1 MKVKTLCFM
10 TGLTSAE
17 WAAWVQAVGS
27 VLAIL
32 AAIAVAWWSRHQ
44 EQKARMYD
52 MRRAADVAFGMTFV
66 LGDSLIAELEK
77 VKTFYDLRNDRD
89 PPTRGFVIEDLLN
102 FARSIE
108 MTSTTGPTAAAILK
122 LRGICL
128 EVLNEIRQPRHNDY
142 PKFVASSDLVVQL
155 IARTRSELDVIRD
168 EVEKV
173 GGLVPVEMV
182 AARAAALAAARAAG
196 RAR

>member
-1 MKVKTLCFM
+1 
-10 TGLTSAE
+10 
-17 WAAWVQAVGS
+17 
-27 VLAIL
+27 
-32 AAIAVAWWSRHQ
+32 
-44 EQKARMYD
+44 
-52 MRRAADVAFGMTFV
+52 
-66 LGDSLIAELEK
+66 
-77 VKTFYDLRNDRD
+77 
-89 PPTRGFVIEDLLN
+89 
-102 FARSIE
+102 